1 MSKIA
6 RIQDNQVVTLGDFQN
21 LAHLPRDM
29 HDALVTTAIDAGKSY
44 SGATVTKT
52 ATTTVTVA
60 APAFLYKDGALYS
73 GSADPVAVDLLSVL
87 PTAGNKRIVAMLLQ
101 AQEVNTDT
109 QARDFEVDGSVYPP
123 VMDPQ
128 ATETITW
135 RKANITYQVSDQAP
149 SPVKPVV
156 DAANTVIAW
165 VTLTSTEVSS
175 VEQNTDNRMNTLR
188 TLDGRVVSLEN
199 WRAITQP
206 VVDGLRSDVAK
217 LVEASR
223 GKTDRTFLGYMLEQ
237 LARINERVGID
248 AGASFSK
255 TDYFLDTDDSDT
267 DHINYVAKVE
277 EGLRFADDNS
287 DRSVLALET
296 PGNTAFTVHGNGI
309 LLPKS
314 GEDTVLSVVGKDSE
328 IAMSNAGSQT
338 IDYVLKTIS
347 RTRIRY
353 GNSFLVCTNSQWWQ
367 TGRYDPVKG
376 IFERDGETFEAT
388 FAEQHPSGNPNHS
401 IKRLRKMWVDSYEE
415 PYWAAVVTAASYTGN
430 VNANSFQMPRSA
442 WVTKIRIGLSRV
454 DSGGDIRLLLCETR
468 PDGSPDYDKAL
479 AAVTVA
485 QADLKA
491 YPEMT
496 AFSVGPVYLEGG
508 RRYAWATITAG
519 NHWLAMVEGN
529 KYAQGT
535 FFTSTDGVWSQGN
548 IAQDACFEVV
558 VADFEAPR
566 LVVNLNDWNL
576 SGGVTDIDLDLEQI
590 VPDGATI
597 TYEVQIEGDW
607 YPVDFVA
614 SGNHPLYGLP
624 ASVNARMVLLG
635 TTELMPGVKIGASYR
650 RLSRPRT
657 DTTHISEA
665 RTAPANVDEVHLTA
679 VLEGFDNTPHDCTA
693 TLLVG
698 GTFDTEETADSVS
711 DQVLPDGSVR
721 RTWVFTGLAPTTQWK
736 RKIVLG
742 TTSALSIFHVAELTD
757 VAFPAA

>member
-21 LAHLPRDM
+21 LAKLPRDM
-29 HDALVTTAIDAGKSY
+29 HDALVKTAIDAGKSY

-52 ATTTVTVA
+52 ATTTVTVG
-60 APAFLYKDGALYS
+60 APAWLYKDGALYT
-73 GSADPVAVDLLSVL
+73 GGADPVAIDLLAVL
-87 PTAGNKRIVAMLLQ
+87 PTAGNKRIVAILLQ
-101 AQEVNTDT
+101 AQELNTDT
-109 QARDFEVDGSVYPP
+109 QARDFEVDGTVYPP

-128 ATETITW
+128 ATETVTW
-135 RKANITYQVSDQAP
+135 RKANITYQVGDQAP
-149 SPVKPVV
+149 SPVKPVI

-165 VTLTSTEVSS
+165 VTLSSTEVSL
-175 VEQNTDNRMNTLR
+175 VEQSTANRMNTLR
-188 TLDGRVVSLEN
+188 TIDGRVLSLES
-199 WRAITQP
+199 WRTVTQP
-206 VVDGLRSDVAK
+206 VVDGLKADVAK

-255 TDYFLDTDDSDT
+255 TDYFLDITDSDT

-296 PGNTAFTVHGNGI
+296 PGNTAFTVHANGM

-314 GEDTVLSVVGKDSE
+314 GENTILSVVGKDSE

-338 IDYVLKTIS
+338 IDYVLKTVS

-353 GNSFLVCTNSQWWQ
+353 GNSKYVCTNTQWWQ

-376 IFERDGETFEAT
+376 IFERNGETFEVFGDYVGWNGQIRDHT
-388 FAEQHPSGNPNHS
+388 IFRVRQF
-401 IKRLRKMWVDSYEE
+401 WVDTYED
-415 PYWAAVVTAASYTGN
+415 PYWDAVVVSASYTGN
-430 VNANSFQMPRSA
+430 VNANTFQMPRSG
-442 WVTKIRIGLSRV
+442 WVTKIPIGLSRV
-454 DSGGDIRLLLCETR
+454 DTGGDIRLLLTETY
-468 PDGSPDYDKAL
+468 PNGAPDYSKAL
-479 AAVTVA
+479 ASVTVA
-485 QADLKA
+485 QANLKV

-496 AFSVGPVYLEGG
+496 DFAVGPVYLEGG
-508 RRYAWATITAG
+508 KRYAWATITAG

-548 IAQDACFEVV
+548 ITQDACFEVV

-576 SGGVTDIDLDLEQI
+576 SGGITDIDLDLEQI
-590 VPDGATI
+590 VPDGATV
-597 TYEVQIEGDW
+597 TYEVQIGGTW

-635 TTELMPGVKIGASYR
+635 TTELMPAVKIGGSYR
-650 RLSRPRT
+650 TLSRPRT

-665 RTAPANVDEVHLTA
+665 RTAPANVDEVHLVA
-679 VLEGFDNTPHDCTA
+679 ILEGFDDTPHDCTA

-698 GTFDTEETADSVS
+698 AGFATEETADSVS
-711 DQVLPDGSVR
+711 DVVLPDGSVR
-721 RTWVFTGLAPTTQWK
+721 RTWVFTGLTPTTQWK
-736 RKIVLG
+736 RKMVLG
-742 TTSALSIFHVAELTD
+742 TSSALSVFHVAELTD
-757 VAFPAA
+757 IAFPA